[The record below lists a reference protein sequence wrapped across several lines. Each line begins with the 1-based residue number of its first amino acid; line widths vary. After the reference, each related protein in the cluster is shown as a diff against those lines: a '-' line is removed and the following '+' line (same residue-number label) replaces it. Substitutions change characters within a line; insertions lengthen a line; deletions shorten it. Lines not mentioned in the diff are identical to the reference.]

1 MNRTQYKYK
10 ELTNYDL
17 SVRTLYSLKLNGITT
32 ISHLLEL
39 SESDLIRLRNFGRKS
54 LQEIRELLSFK
65 SLSLKADKPEVEREW
80 RELHKTTRLEK
91 NMTPHTAGKVVK
103 SVKVY
108 TNGYVRYRG
117 PQGQRHTERRYKTI
131 IKFTDNSAVECYG
144 NASGKLLYSDIPGT
158 DKRNNGNNK
167 TD

>member
-1 MNRTQYKYK
+1 VNKTKYK

-17 SVRTLYSLKLNGITT
+17 SVRTLYALKLNGITT
-32 ISHLLEL
+32 ISHLLEK

-54 LQEIRELLSFK
+54 LKEIREFLSFNDTT
-65 SLSLKADKPEVEREW
+65 LKADKPEVEREW
-80 RELHKTTRLEK
+80 RELHKTKHLEK
-91 NMTPHTAGKVVK
+91 NMTSHTEGKIVK

-117 PQGQRHTERRYKTI
+117 PQGQTHTERRYTTI
-131 IKFTDNSAVECYG
+131 IKFTDNSAIECYG
-144 NASGKLLYSDIPGT
+144 KASGKLLYSDIPGT

-167 TD
+167 IN